1 MSVYEEICLEMIAK
15 IRELVEERNIS
26 EILKYLDKKEKQVER
41 CRKVSNDVGEYV
53 DALGKT
59 LK

>member
-41 CRKVSNDVGEYV
+41 CRMMSVNM
-53 DALGKT
+53 LT
-59 LK
+59 L